1 MIHLKIVPDYLTLS
15 EKAAQFVL
23 QQIRKKPDS
32 VLALPTGKTPLG
44 MYQKLIEFYK
54 ERRIS
59 FARVKTFNLD
69 EYVGIPKTDPL
80 SYHFYMQ
87 ENFFR
92 HIDIPPNQTFI
103 PDGMAQDLHKECE
116 DYEKKIQKF
125 GPIDL
130 AILGIGCNGHI
141 GFNEPGTDPNLPTHQ
156 VQLSPETVKINQGPK
171 QAITM
176 GIKTILQAKKILL
189 LASGENKA
197 KALQKMF
204 EKPDPS
210 CPASFLQT
218 HPAVWAII
226 DQKAASLLD

>member
-15 EKAAQFVL
+15 EEAAQFVL

-69 EYVGIPKTDPL
+69 EYVAIPETDPL
-80 SYHFYMQ
+80 SYHLYMQ

-92 HIDIPPNQTFI
+92 HIDILPNQTFI
-103 PDGMAQDLHKECE
+103 PNGMAQDLQKECE
-116 DYEKKIQKF
+116 DYEKKIQKS

-141 GFNEPGTDPNLPTHQ
+141 GFNEPGTDSHLPTHQ

-176 GIKTILQAKKILL
+176 GIRTILQAKRILL

-197 KALQKMF
+197 EALQRMF

-218 HPAVWAII
+218 HPAVWIII